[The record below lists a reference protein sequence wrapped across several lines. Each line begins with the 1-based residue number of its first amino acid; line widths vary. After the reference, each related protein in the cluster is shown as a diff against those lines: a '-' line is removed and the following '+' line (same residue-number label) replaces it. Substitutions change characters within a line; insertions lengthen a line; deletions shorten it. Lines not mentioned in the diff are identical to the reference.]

1 MSHYKIVI
9 IQPFVSR
16 SPGSVSAIKNWV
28 QIFHATYQWL
38 KSDLGLDFFH
48 WTGAGI
54 NSLNESCKTSLMLFF
69 ELTLRK
75 KSPYSELFWSAF
87 FPYFP
92 AFGLNNSE
100 YGLFLRSVMQ
110 ANNGC
115 SPLLYIHQEK
125 CLKQGANMEICTKI
139 TNSQYS

>member
-1 MSHYKIVI
+1 MRVAKLILCFSSNLHCVKRVRI
-9 IQPFVSR
+9 R
-16 SPGSVSAIKNWV
+16 S
-28 QIFHATYQWL
+28 
-38 KSDLGLDFFH
+38 
-48 WTGAGI
+48 
-54 NSLNESCKTSLMLFF
+54 
-69 ELTLRK
+69 
-75 KSPYSELFWSAF
+75 YSG
-87 FPYFP
+87 PYFP

-125 CLKQGANMEICTKI
+125 CLKQGANMEICTKV